1 MPLWDFA
8 WVADPSAWA
17 GLGTLILLEI
27 VLGIDNLVFISILAS
42 TLPKSERRHAFLVGL
57 GLALLTRLV
66 LLSVMAWVV
75 SLTQPV
81 VHLFGH
87 GFSWRDFILMG
98 GGTILLFK
106 GTMEMHDRLEGS
118 PIDTLKNTT

>member
-66 LLSVMAWVV
+66 LLRSWPGSSALRSLWCTSSATV
-75 SLTQPV
+75 SP
-81 VHLFGH
+81 
-87 GFSWRDFILMG
+87 G
-98 GGTILLFK
+98 GI
-106 GTMEMHDRLEGS
+106 S
-118 PIDTLKNTT
+118 S